1 MLLIINVFLSARQQI
16 LLLVLP
22 RLLEQKKS
30 LKTANQKLLEL
41 RMNMSGGKLY
51 KNDWIFGE
59 IWTLWPLEL
68 FWIFFAKRKLPV
80 TYCSEG

>member
-41 RMNMSGGKLY
+41 RMNMSDGKLY

-59 IWTLWPLEL
+59 IRFGPFDL
-68 FWIFFAKRKLPV
+68 
-80 TYCSEG
+80 

>member
-30 LKTANQKLLEL
+30 LKTTNQKLLEL

-51 KNDWIFGE
+51 KND
-59 IWTLWPLEL
+59 
-68 FWIFFAKRKLPV
+68 
-80 TYCSEG
+80 